1 MSVLL
6 RPPRA
11 EDEAAV
17 RYLHEQLIAVG
28 FPFLLVDGTWE
39 EILEI
44 IRFEAVGKDLPAG
57 RVPADFLVAE
67 VDGTLVGRV
76 SIRHQL
82 NEYLLEF
89 GGHIGYAVGPEFR
102 GRGYA
107 TEILQQAVARLS
119 ELGVDR
125 ILVTCEAD
133 NLTSARVIEKCGGVL
148 EDIRP
153 NDGTDFRRYWIT
165 PVGHGDNIGT
175 ETPSDNT

>member
-1 MSVLL
+1 MPVLL
-6 RPPRA
+6 RPPRT

-17 RYLHEQLIAVG
+17 RYFHEQLMAVG
-28 FPFLLVDGTWE
+28 FPFLLIDGTWDR
-39 EILEI
+39 ILET
-44 IRFEAVGKDLPAG
+44 IRLEAEGKELHDG
-57 RVPADFLVAE
+57 QVPADYLVAE

-82 NEYLLEF
+82 NEYLIEF
-89 GGHIGYAVGPEFR
+89 GGHIGYAVAPEFR

-107 TEILQQAVARLS
+107 TEILQQSVARLS

-125 ILVTCEAD
+125 VLVTCEAE
-133 NLTSARVIEKCGGVL
+133 NLRSARVIEKCGGVL

-165 PVGHGDNIGT
+165 PGRLGDNIRT
-175 ETPSDNT
+175 EVTP